1 MPRRRRRRAAGPVGG
16 VVEQTTLQPP
26 AEARSPRGL
35 HARAGRPRRRRINW
49 FAYGLV
55 APAVAFMVLVH
66 LLPTAG
72 GVLLSFKRLNTFT
85 FSRLFDA
92 PWTGFEN
99 YTGVLFDS
107 SNPLHDGF
115 FGAVGNTVQYT
126 LLTVTGTLVGGLLI

>member
-55 APAVAFMVLVH
+55 APAVTFMVLVH

-85 FSRLFDA
+85 FARLFNA
-92 PWTGFEN
+92 PWDGLDN
-99 YTGVLFDS
+99 YKGLFDS
-107 SNPLHDGF
+107 ANPLHDGF
-115 FGAVGNTVQYT
+115 SGAVMNTVQYT
-126 LLTVTGTLVGGLLI
+126 LLTVTGTL